1 SLLYALGMSGEEI
14 LNTFY
19 KQVVYKRS
27 KDGWRVP
34 FDSNRLK
41 GYKAINDLVDADT
54 GKVVV
59 EAGKKITVRQ
69 ARQLQE
75 KGLKALRMTD
85 EELIGQYI
93 AEALLNTKTG

>member
-1 SLLYALGMSGEEI
+1 ML
-14 LNTFY
+14 
-19 KQVVYKRS
+19 YKRA

-34 FDSNRLK
+34 FDANRMR
-41 GYKAINDLVDADT
+41 GYKAVNDLVDADT

-69 ARQLQE
+69 ARQLAE

-85 EELIGQYI
+85 EDLIGHYI
-93 AEALLNTKTG
+93 ARRPRQPEDRRNLCRSRRRDHREDR